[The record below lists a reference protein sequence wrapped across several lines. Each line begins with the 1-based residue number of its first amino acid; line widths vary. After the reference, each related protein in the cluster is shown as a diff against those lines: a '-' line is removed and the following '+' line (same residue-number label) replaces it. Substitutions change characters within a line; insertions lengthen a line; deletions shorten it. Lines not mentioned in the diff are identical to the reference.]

1 MCAKVFVCASVSA
14 GLSISSVYNQHLAW
28 LKGSLRTLRSAPIN
42 VNGNTH
48 VRISAPQVYTSV
60 VLEYTIISGFW
71 HLDGVDCFPVK

>member
-14 GLSISSVYNQHLAW
+14 GLSISSVYNQHLAC

-48 VRISAPQVYTSV
+48 VRISAPQVYTGV
-60 VLEYTIISGFW
+60 VLT
-71 HLDGVDCFPVK
+71 